1 MISNKCHF
9 TFLHSGKERRQGMS
23 TIPGIQDI
31 KLFLNSWAY
40 YSMNI
45 YSYR

>member
-1 MISNKCHF
+1 MSFHILTLSER
-9 TFLHSGKERRQGMS
+9 KEKGQGMS

-45 YSYR
+45 YSYK